1 MFTILNTVLPDNI
14 TSDTQQKTTFSL
26 PAGTLDYVHPL
37 SDVAEEHIII
47 FKGVEYICNFLE
59 DGKTKISVA
68 YKVNNLDVIRI
79 QMNRV
84 DGSVDIIFR
93 KNEGI
98 EFNVGDSIK
107 LVFTGKMPEPQ
118 SKALIRFSKDVAYL
132 VSSDGTIEEV

>member
-1 MFTILNTVLPDNI
+1 MFTILDTVLPDNI
-14 TSDTQQKTTFSL
+14 TSDTQQKTTFTL

-79 QMNRV
+79 QMNRA

-98 EFNVGDSIK
+98 EFDVGDFIK
-107 LVFTGKMPEPQ
+107 LIFTGKLPESP
-118 SKALIRFSKDVAYL
+118 SKALIRFNKDVAYL

>member
-14 TSDTQQKTTFSL
+14 TSDTQQKTTFTL

-37 SDVAEEHIII
+37 SDVAEEHKII

-68 YKVNNLDVIRI
+68 YKTTYDIIRI
-79 QMNRV
+79 QMNRS

-98 EFNVGDSIK
+98 EFNVGDPIE
-107 LVFTGKMPEPQ
+107 LIFTGNLPEKPT
-118 SKALIRFSKDVAYL
+118 KAIIRFSKDTAYL
-132 VSSDGTIEEV
+132 VSNDGSIEEV